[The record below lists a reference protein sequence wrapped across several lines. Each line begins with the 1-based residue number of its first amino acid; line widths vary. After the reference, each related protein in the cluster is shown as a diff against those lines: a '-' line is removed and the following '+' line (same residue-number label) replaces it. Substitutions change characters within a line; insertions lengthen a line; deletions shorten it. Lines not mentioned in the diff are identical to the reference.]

1 MSHAS
6 WGALVAAVAV
16 LGSLVVAPTAQSAK
30 YPFAFGTYK
39 GKLSTGGAMSIR
51 LRQAT
56 CHRRRQYV
64 IPTKGACLR
73 VNALEIEGGAC
84 PDGTTVE
91 PTLGAYLRDREEIHL
106 ARSGKYSDVADT
118 SYGVGRTITT
128 TTFKF
133 QAKGRRITGTI
144 KITGSQENDLSIPC
158 ATVSATFTL
167 KLPKA

>member
-1 MSHAS
+1 MSSAA
-6 WGALVAAVAV
+6 WRAVIAAVAV
-16 LGSLVVAPTAQSAK
+16 LGSLAVAPAAQSASS

-39 GKLSTGGAMSIR
+39 GKLSTGGAMAIR

-56 CHRRRQYV
+56 CHRKRQYV
-64 IPTKGACLR
+64 IPTRGACLR

-91 PTLGAYLRDREEIHL
+91 PSLGAYVRDHEEIHL
-106 ARSGKYSDVADT
+106 ARSGKYSDVAST
-118 SYGVGRTITT
+118 SFGQGRTITS
-128 TTFKF
+128 TTFRF

-144 KITGSQENDLSIPC
+144 KITGSQERDLSVPC

-167 KLPKA
+167 KLPG